1 MATREDIEHYLIQMG
16 HTFDTLEE
24 GMWVIRDPTNIV
36 ITFEPPV
43 LIFRSK
49 LMELPKKDREEFFK
63 LLLILNA
70 SEMVHGAYGVENN
83 NVVIID
89 TLEVENLNFNE
100 FQASVEAILL
110 AVSQDYQKLRPFF

>member
-1 MATREDIEHYLIQMG
+1 MAMREDIEHYLIQMG

-36 ITFEPPV
+36 ITLEHPV